1 MPFSSLVGNE
11 RIKKLLKRAVAEGRI
26 GQGLILAGP
35 RGVGKHEFAL
45 ALAQAVNCER
55 PIEGDACGQ
64 CIPCRKIAANEHLD
78 VQTISRDGA
87 FIKVDQ
93 MREMS
98 REAQFRP
105 FEGRRRVYILD
116 DAERLNEKAANS
128 ILKTLEEPPD
138 TSLIL
143 LVTSKPYALIET
155 IRSRCQMLNFAPL
168 TVPELETHLAA
179 KLKRP
184 LEETHMLARLARGSI
199 GRAFE
204 IDLGEYRKTRG
215 IMLELVETMSISR
228 DAVRLMNAAEYL
240 GKKLE
245 RDEFERNI
253 DVLMVILADVFHL
266 KLGDSRETLT
276 NSDVAERLVR
286 VAEATTLDE
295 IAEWVDG
302 IEKVLQGLARNLNRQ
317 LAMDGVLVGSRI

>member
-64 CIPCRKIAANEHLD
+64 CIPCRKIAASEHLD

-116 DAERLNEKAANS
+116 DADRLNEKAANS

-168 TVPELETHLAA
+168 TVAELETHLAA
-179 KLKRP
+179 KAKRP
-184 LEETHMLARLARGSI
+184 IEETHMLARLARGSI
-199 GRAFE
+199 GRALE

-215 IMLELVETMSISR
+215 IMLELVETMSVSR

-245 RDEFERNI
+245 RDEFERHI
-253 DVLMVILADVFHL
+253 DVLMVILGDVFHL
-266 KLGDSRETLT
+266 KLGDSPEALT
-276 NSDVAERLVR
+276 NSDVAERLAR
-286 VAEATTLDE
+286 VAEPTTLDE
-295 IAEWVDG
+295 IVEWVDG
-302 IEKVLQGLARNLNRQ
+302 IEKLLQGLARNLNRQ
-317 LAMDGVLVGSRI
+317 LAMDAVLVGSKG